1 MKELLVELTV
11 NELEETGIDIISFV
25 EAPAIETNF
34 MYFNKKKFQNFSSI
48 DSEKRIVVGAAMLA
62 NEKIVREDA
71 EGNPYFV
78 YFSADTVRKCQ
89 ELFFKRGNTKKTNVD
104 HNEADAVESISSNSG
119 VTVVESWIVENPSM
133 DKSKHLGYSDIPKG
147 SWFVAYKVDDDA
159 LWNKVKSGEVQGF
172 SVEGLFT
179 QTIVSEETIEQEMK
193 SILDGCGSRVDKILA
208 LKEKL
213 NIS

>member
-1 MKELLVELTV
+1 MEEVLVELTV

-25 EAPAIETNF
+25 ESPAIETNF
-34 MYFNKKKFQNFSSI
+34 MYFSKNNKQNFSAI

-78 YFSADTVRKCQ
+78 YFSEDTIRKCQ
-89 ELFFKRGNTKKTNVD
+89 ELFFKKGNTKKTNID
-104 HNEADAVESISSNSG
+104 HESVKTNNG
-119 VTVVESWIVENPSM
+119 VTVVESWIVENPDM

-147 SWFVAYKVDDDA
+147 SWFVAYKVDDDD
-159 LWNKVKSGEVQGF
+159 LWEKVKAGEVQGF
-172 SVEGLFT
+172 SVEGVFT
-179 QTIVSEETIEQEMK
+179 QTIVNEKIEEEM
-193 SILDGCGSRVDKILA
+193 SAILEGCGSRIDKIIA